1 MVTANEQLVPNAKL
15 FPIVSSATIF
25 YGSRNLIIVFII
37 KKINQN
43 MSVPKVSIIIVNYNG
58 KELLQKCLDSLLNV
72 RYDNFEII
80 LVDNNSTDGTVEFIT
95 KNHPSIILIKLDS
108 NKGFA
113 EPNNVAAKISK
124 GKYLLFLNNDTV
136 VTPNFISEMV
146 KVMETDKKIA
156 ICQSLLLKPDGSV
169 DSSGDFIDHLGVVYN
184 SKTEIDEIREVS
196 SARGASMLVRSDIFE
211 KLDGFDQKFFV
222 TFEDVDLCW
231 RSWILG
237 YRVLII
243 PTSIVY
249 HEGGITIKK
258 IKSEIAF
265 HGFKNQLAM
274 KITNFEPIL
283 AMRNMMLF
291 FGIYGIREL
300 KIWLDYTISGS
311 TKLSSTEYE
320 DNIAPKPSFKV
331 IAKSIFWILS
341 NYGYL
346 LKKQRTIN
354 KNRVYSTTILKKM
367 NIIHNMKQ

>member
-1 MVTANEQLVPNAKL
+1 M
-15 FPIVSSATIF
+15 SA
-25 YGSRNLIIVFII
+25 
-37 KKINQN
+37 
-43 MSVPKVSIIIVNYNG
+43 PKVSIIIVNYNG
-58 KELLQKCLDSLLNV
+58 KELLQKCLDSLLKVN
-72 RYDNFEII
+72 YDNFEII
-80 LVDNNSTDGTVEFIT
+80 LVDNNSTDGSVEFIT
-95 KNHPSIILIKLDS
+95 KNYPSLIIIKLDS

-184 SKTEIDEIREVS
+184 SKTKIDEIREVS

-367 NIIHNMKQ
+367 NIIHNVKQ

>member
-1 MVTANEQLVPNAKL
+1 M
-15 FPIVSSATIF
+15 SA
-25 YGSRNLIIVFII
+25 
-37 KKINQN
+37 
-43 MSVPKVSIIIVNYNG
+43 PKVSIIIVNYNG
-58 KELLQKCLDSLLNV
+58 KELLKKCLDSLLKVN
-72 RYDNFEII
+72 YDNFEII

-95 KNHPSIILIKLDS
+95 KNYPSLIIIKLDS

-211 KLDGFDQKFFV
+211 KLDGFDQKFFI

-283 AMRNMMLF
+283 AIRNMMLF

>member
-1 MVTANEQLVPNAKL
+1 M
-15 FPIVSSATIF
+15 SS
-25 YGSRNLIIVFII
+25 
-37 KKINQN
+37 
-43 MSVPKVSIIIVNYNG
+43 PKVSIIIVNYNG
-58 KELLQKCLDSLLNV
+58 KELLQKCLDSLLKVN
-72 RYDNFEII
+72 YDNFEII

-95 KNHPSIILIKLDS
+95 KNYPSLIIIKLDS

-156 ICQSLLLKPDGSV
+156 VCQSLLLKPDGSV

-184 SKTEIDEIREVS
+184 SKTKIDEIREVS
-196 SARGASMLVRSDIFE
+196 SAKGASMLVRSDRFE
-211 KLDGFDQKFFV
+211 KLDGFDQKFFI

-331 IAKSIFWILS
+331 IAKSIFWVLS

-367 NIIHNMKQ
+367 NIIHNVKQ

>member
-1 MVTANEQLVPNAKL
+1 M
-15 FPIVSSATIF
+15 SA
-25 YGSRNLIIVFII
+25 
-37 KKINQN
+37 
-43 MSVPKVSIIIVNYNG
+43 PKVSIIIVNYNG
-58 KELLQKCLDSLLNV
+58 KELLQKCLDSLLKVN
-72 RYDNFEII
+72 YDNFEII

-95 KNHPSIILIKLDS
+95 KNYPSLIIIKLDS

-184 SKTEIDEIREVS
+184 SKTKIDEIREVS
-196 SARGASMLVRSDIFE
+196 SAKGASMLVRSDIFE
-211 KLDGFDQKFFV
+211 KLDGFDQKFFI

-367 NIIHNMKQ
+367 NIIHNVKQ

>member
-1 MVTANEQLVPNAKL
+1 M
-15 FPIVSSATIF
+15 SS
-25 YGSRNLIIVFII
+25 
-37 KKINQN
+37 
-43 MSVPKVSIIIVNYNG
+43 PKVSIIIVNYNG
-58 KELLQKCLDSLLNV
+58 KELLQKCLDSLLKVN
-72 RYDNFEII
+72 YDNFEII

-95 KNHPSIILIKLDS
+95 KNYPSLIIIKLDS

-184 SKTEIDEIREVS
+184 SKTKIDEIREVS

-211 KLDGFDQKFFV
+211 KLDGFDQKFFI

-283 AMRNMMLF
+283 AIRNMMLF

>member
-1 MVTANEQLVPNAKL
+1 M
-15 FPIVSSATIF
+15 SS
-25 YGSRNLIIVFII
+25 
-37 KKINQN
+37 
-43 MSVPKVSIIIVNYNG
+43 PKVSIIIVNYNG
-58 KELLQKCLDSLLNV
+58 KELLQKCLDSLLKVN
-72 RYDNFEII
+72 YNNFEII

-95 KNHPSIILIKLDS
+95 KNHPSIMLIKLDS

-184 SKTEIDEIREVS
+184 SKTKIDEIREVS

-211 KLDGFDQKFFV
+211 KLDGFDQKFFI

-367 NIIHNMKQ
+367 NIIHNVKQ

>member
-1 MVTANEQLVPNAKL
+1 M
-15 FPIVSSATIF
+15 SS
-25 YGSRNLIIVFII
+25 
-37 KKINQN
+37 
-43 MSVPKVSIIIVNYNG
+43 PKVSIIIVNYNG
-58 KELLQKCLDSLLNV
+58 KELLQKCLDSLLKVN
-72 RYDNFEII
+72 YDNFEII
-80 LVDNNSTDGTVEFIT
+80 LVDNNSTDGTVEFVT
-95 KNHPSIILIKLDS
+95 KNYPSLIIIKLDS

-113 EPNNVAAKISK
+113 EPNNIAAKISN

-156 ICQSLLLKPDGSV
+156 VCQSLLLKPDGSV

-184 SKTEIDEIREVS
+184 SKTKIDEIREVS

-211 KLDGFDQKFFV
+211 KLDGFDQKFFI

-367 NIIHNMKQ
+367 NILHNVKQ

>member
-1 MVTANEQLVPNAKL
+1 M
-15 FPIVSSATIF
+15 SA
-25 YGSRNLIIVFII
+25 
-37 KKINQN
+37 
-43 MSVPKVSIIIVNYNG
+43 PKVSIIIVNYNG
-58 KELLQKCLDSLLNV
+58 KELLQKCLDSLLKVN
-72 RYDNFEII
+72 YDNFEII

-95 KNHPSIILIKLDS
+95 KNHPSLIIIKLDS

-113 EPNNVAAKISK
+113 EPNNIAAKISN

-156 ICQSLLLKPDGSV
+156 VCQSLLLKPDGSV

-184 SKTEIDEIREVS
+184 SKTKIDEIREVS

-211 KLDGFDQKFFV
+211 KLDGFDQKFFI

-367 NIIHNMKQ
+367 NIIHNVKQ

>member
-1 MVTANEQLVPNAKL
+1 M
-15 FPIVSSATIF
+15 SA
-25 YGSRNLIIVFII
+25 
-37 KKINQN
+37 
-43 MSVPKVSIIIVNYNG
+43 PKVSIIIVNYNG
-58 KELLQKCLDSLLNV
+58 KELLQKCLDSLLKVN
-72 RYDNFEII
+72 YDNFEII
-80 LVDNNSTDGTVEFIT
+80 LVDNNSTDGSVEFIT
-95 KNHPSIILIKLDS
+95 KNYPSLIIIKLDS

>member
-1 MVTANEQLVPNAKL
+1 M
-15 FPIVSSATIF
+15 SS
-25 YGSRNLIIVFII
+25 
-37 KKINQN
+37 
-43 MSVPKVSIIIVNYNG
+43 PKVSIIIVNYNG
-58 KELLQKCLDSLLNV
+58 KELLQKCLDSLLKVN
-72 RYDNFEII
+72 YDNFEII

-95 KNHPSIILIKLDS
+95 KNYPSLIIIKLDS

-156 ICQSLLLKPDGSV
+156 VCQSLLLKPDGSV

-211 KLDGFDQKFFV
+211 KLDGFDQKFFI

-367 NIIHNMKQ
+367 NIIHNVKQ

>member
-1 MVTANEQLVPNAKL
+1 M
-15 FPIVSSATIF
+15 SA
-25 YGSRNLIIVFII
+25 
-37 KKINQN
+37 
-43 MSVPKVSIIIVNYNG
+43 PKVSIIIVNYNG
-58 KELLQKCLDSLLNV
+58 KELLQKCLDSLLKVN
-72 RYDNFEII
+72 YDNFEII

-95 KNHPSIILIKLDS
+95 KNYPSLIIIKLDS

-156 ICQSLLLKPDGSV
+156 VCQSLLLKPDGSV

-367 NIIHNMKQ
+367 NIIHNVKQ

>member
-1 MVTANEQLVPNAKL
+1 MLL
-15 FPIVSSATIF
+15 
-25 YGSRNLIIVFII
+25 
-37 KKINQN
+37 
-43 MSVPKVSIIIVNYNG
+43 PKVSVIIVNYNG
-58 KELLQKCLDSLLNV
+58 KIFLERCLESLRKVN
-72 RYDNFEII
+72 YENFEII
-80 LVDNNSTDGTVEFIT
+80 VVDNNSTDGSVELVT
-95 KNHPSIILIKLDS
+95 KNYPSIILLKLNS

-136 VTPNFISEMV
+136 VTPNFIFEMV

>member
-1 MVTANEQLVPNAKL
+1 M
-15 FPIVSSATIF
+15 SS
-25 YGSRNLIIVFII
+25 
-37 KKINQN
+37 
-43 MSVPKVSIIIVNYNG
+43 PKVSIIIVNYNG
-58 KELLQKCLDSLLNV
+58 KELLQKCLDSLLKVN
-72 RYDNFEII
+72 YDNFEII
-80 LVDNNSTDGTVEFIT
+80 LVDNNSTDGSVEFIT
-95 KNHPSIILIKLDS
+95 KNYPSLIIIKLDS

-184 SKTEIDEIREVS
+184 SKTKIDEIREVS

-211 KLDGFDQKFFV
+211 KLDGFDQKFFI

>member
-1 MVTANEQLVPNAKL
+1 M
-15 FPIVSSATIF
+15 SS
-25 YGSRNLIIVFII
+25 
-37 KKINQN
+37 
-43 MSVPKVSIIIVNYNG
+43 PKVSIIIVNYNG
-58 KELLQKCLDSLLNV
+58 KELLQKCLDSLLKVN
-72 RYDNFEII
+72 YDNFEII

-95 KNHPSIILIKLDS
+95 KNYPSLIIIKLDS

-156 ICQSLLLKPDGSV
+156 VCQSLLLKPDGSV

-184 SKTEIDEIREVS
+184 SKTKIDEIREVS

-211 KLDGFDQKFFV
+211 KLDGFDQKFFI

-367 NIIHNMKQ
+367 NIIHNVKQ

>member
-1 MVTANEQLVPNAKL
+1 M
-15 FPIVSSATIF
+15 SA
-25 YGSRNLIIVFII
+25 
-37 KKINQN
+37 
-43 MSVPKVSIIIVNYNG
+43 PKVSIIIVNYNG
-58 KELLQKCLDSLLNV
+58 KELLQKCLDSLLKVN
-72 RYDNFEII
+72 YDNFEII

-95 KNHPSIILIKLDS
+95 KNYPSLIIIKLDS

-156 ICQSLLLKPDGSV
+156 VCQSLLLKPDGSV
-169 DSSGDFIDHLGVVYN
+169 DSSGDFIDHSGVVYN
-184 SKTEIDEIREVS
+184 SKTKIDEIREVS

-211 KLDGFDQKFFV
+211 KLDGFDQKFFI

-331 IAKSIFWILS
+331 ITKSIFWILS

-367 NIIHNMKQ
+367 NIIHNVKQ

>member
-1 MVTANEQLVPNAKL
+1 M
-15 FPIVSSATIF
+15 SA
-25 YGSRNLIIVFII
+25 
-37 KKINQN
+37 
-43 MSVPKVSIIIVNYNG
+43 PKVSIIIVNYNG
-58 KELLQKCLDSLLNV
+58 KELLQKCLDSLLKVN
-72 RYDNFEII
+72 YDNFEII

-95 KNHPSIILIKLDS
+95 KNYPSLIIIKLDS

-156 ICQSLLLKPDGSV
+156 ICQSLLLKPDGSI

-184 SKTEIDEIREVS
+184 SKTKIDEIREVS

-211 KLDGFDQKFFV
+211 KLDGFDQKFFI

-367 NIIHNMKQ
+367 NIIHNVKQ

>member
-1 MVTANEQLVPNAKL
+1 M
-15 FPIVSSATIF
+15 SS
-25 YGSRNLIIVFII
+25 
-37 KKINQN
+37 
-43 MSVPKVSIIIVNYNG
+43 PKVSIIIVNYNG
-58 KELLQKCLDSLLNV
+58 KELLQKCLDSLLKVN
-72 RYDNFEII
+72 YDNFEII
-80 LVDNNSTDGTVEFIT
+80 LVDNNSTDGSVEFIT
-95 KNHPSIILIKLDS
+95 KNYPSLIIIKLDS

-184 SKTEIDEIREVS
+184 SKTKIDEIREVS

-211 KLDGFDQKFFV
+211 KLDGFDQKFFI

-283 AMRNMMLF
+283 AIRNMMLF

-367 NIIHNMKQ
+367 NIIHNVKQ

>member
-1 MVTANEQLVPNAKL
+1 M
-15 FPIVSSATIF
+15 SA
-25 YGSRNLIIVFII
+25 
-37 KKINQN
+37 
-43 MSVPKVSIIIVNYNG
+43 PKVSIIIVNYNG
-58 KELLQKCLDSLLNV
+58 KELLQKCLDSLLKVN
-72 RYDNFEII
+72 YDNFEII

-95 KNHPSIILIKLDS
+95 KNYPSLIIIKLDS

-184 SKTEIDEIREVS
+184 SKTKIDEIREVS

-249 HEGGITIKK
+249 HAGGITIKK

-367 NIIHNMKQ
+367 NIIHNVKQ

>member
-1 MVTANEQLVPNAKL
+1 M
-15 FPIVSSATIF
+15 SA
-25 YGSRNLIIVFII
+25 
-37 KKINQN
+37 
-43 MSVPKVSIIIVNYNG
+43 PKVSIIIVNYNG
-58 KELLQKCLDSLLNV
+58 KELLQKCLDSLLKVN
-72 RYDNFEII
+72 YDNFEII

-95 KNHPSIILIKLDS
+95 KNYPSLIIIKLDS

-211 KLDGFDQKFFV
+211 KLDGFDQKFFI

-367 NIIHNMKQ
+367 NIIHNVKQ

>member
-1 MVTANEQLVPNAKL
+1 M
-15 FPIVSSATIF
+15 SS
-25 YGSRNLIIVFII
+25 
-37 KKINQN
+37 
-43 MSVPKVSIIIVNYNG
+43 PKVSIIIVNYNG
-58 KELLQKCLDSLLNV
+58 KELLQKCLDSLLKVN
-72 RYDNFEII
+72 YDNFEII

-95 KNHPSIILIKLDS
+95 KNYPSLIIIKLDS

-156 ICQSLLLKPDGSV
+156 VCQSLLLKPDGSV

-184 SKTEIDEIREVS
+184 SKTKIDEIREVS
-196 SARGASMLVRSDIFE
+196 SAKGASMLVRSDIFE
-211 KLDGFDQKFFV
+211 KLDGFDQKFFI

-367 NIIHNMKQ
+367 NIIHNVKQ

>member
-1 MVTANEQLVPNAKL
+1 M
-15 FPIVSSATIF
+15 SS
-25 YGSRNLIIVFII
+25 
-37 KKINQN
+37 
-43 MSVPKVSIIIVNYNG
+43 PKVSIIIVNYNG
-58 KELLQKCLDSLLNV
+58 KELLQKCLDSLLKVN
-72 RYDNFEII
+72 YDNFEII
-80 LVDNNSTDGTVEFIT
+80 LVDNNSTDGSVEFIT
-95 KNHPSIILIKLDS
+95 KNYPSLIIIKLDS

-156 ICQSLLLKPDGSV
+156 VCQSLLLKPDGSV

-184 SKTEIDEIREVS
+184 SKTKIDEIREVS

-211 KLDGFDQKFFV
+211 KLDGFDQKFFI

-367 NIIHNMKQ
+367 NIIHNVKQ

>member
-1 MVTANEQLVPNAKL
+1 M
-15 FPIVSSATIF
+15 SS
-25 YGSRNLIIVFII
+25 
-37 KKINQN
+37 
-43 MSVPKVSIIIVNYNG
+43 PKVSIIIVNYNG
-58 KELLQKCLDSLLNV
+58 KELLQKCLDSLLKVN
-72 RYDNFEII
+72 YDNFEII
-80 LVDNNSTDGTVEFIT
+80 LVDNNSTDGSVEFIT
-95 KNHPSIILIKLDS
+95 KNYPSLIIIKLDS

-283 AMRNMMLF
+283 AIRNMMLF

-367 NIIHNMKQ
+367 NIIHNVKQ

>member
-1 MVTANEQLVPNAKL
+1 M
-15 FPIVSSATIF
+15 SS
-25 YGSRNLIIVFII
+25 
-37 KKINQN
+37 
-43 MSVPKVSIIIVNYNG
+43 PKVSIIIVNYNG
-58 KELLQKCLDSLLNV
+58 KELLQKCLDSLLKVN
-72 RYDNFEII
+72 YNNFEII
-80 LVDNNSTDGTVEFIT
+80 LVDNNSTDGSVEFIT
-95 KNHPSIILIKLDS
+95 KNYPSLIIIKLDS

-156 ICQSLLLKPDGSV
+156 VCQSLLLKPDGSV

-367 NIIHNMKQ
+367 NIIHNVKQ

>member
-1 MVTANEQLVPNAKL
+1 M
-15 FPIVSSATIF
+15 SS
-25 YGSRNLIIVFII
+25 
-37 KKINQN
+37 
-43 MSVPKVSIIIVNYNG
+43 PKVSIIIVNYNG
-58 KELLQKCLDSLLNV
+58 KELLQKCLDSLLKVN
-72 RYDNFEII
+72 YDNFEII
-80 LVDNNSTDGTVEFIT
+80 LVDNNSTDGTVEFVT
-95 KNHPSIILIKLDS
+95 KNYPSLIIIKLDS

-156 ICQSLLLKPDGSV
+156 VCQSLLLKPDGSV

-184 SKTEIDEIREVS
+184 SKTKIDEIREVS

-211 KLDGFDQKFFV
+211 KLDGFDQKFFI

-367 NIIHNMKQ
+367 NVIHNVKQ

>member
-1 MVTANEQLVPNAKL
+1 M
-15 FPIVSSATIF
+15 SS
-25 YGSRNLIIVFII
+25 
-37 KKINQN
+37 
-43 MSVPKVSIIIVNYNG
+43 PKVSIIIVNYNG
-58 KELLQKCLDSLLNV
+58 KELLQKCLDSLLKVN
-72 RYDNFEII
+72 YDNFEII
-80 LVDNNSTDGTVEFIT
+80 LVDNNSTDGSVEFIT
-95 KNHPSIILIKLDS
+95 KNYPSLIIIKLDS

-184 SKTEIDEIREVS
+184 SKTKIDEIREVS

-211 KLDGFDQKFFV
+211 KLDGFDQKFFI

-367 NIIHNMKQ
+367 NIIHNVKQ

>member
-1 MVTANEQLVPNAKL
+1 M
-15 FPIVSSATIF
+15 SS
-25 YGSRNLIIVFII
+25 
-37 KKINQN
+37 
-43 MSVPKVSIIIVNYNG
+43 PKVSIIIVNYNG
-58 KELLQKCLDSLLNV
+58 KELLQKCLDSLLKVN
-72 RYDNFEII
+72 YNNFEII
-80 LVDNNSTDGTVEFIT
+80 LVDNNSTDGSIEFIT
-95 KNHPSIILIKLDS
+95 KNYPSLIIIKLDS

-156 ICQSLLLKPDGSV
+156 VCQSLLLKPDGSV

-184 SKTEIDEIREVS
+184 SKTKIDEIREVS

-211 KLDGFDQKFFV
+211 KLDGFDQKFFI

-320 DNIAPKPSFKV
+320 DNIAPKPSFKI

-367 NIIHNMKQ
+367 NIIHNVKQ

>member
-1 MVTANEQLVPNAKL
+1 M
-15 FPIVSSATIF
+15 SS
-25 YGSRNLIIVFII
+25 
-37 KKINQN
+37 
-43 MSVPKVSIIIVNYNG
+43 PKVSIIIVNYNG
-58 KELLQKCLDSLLNV
+58 KELLQKCLDSLLKVN
-72 RYDNFEII
+72 YDNFEII
-80 LVDNNSTDGTVEFIT
+80 LVDNNSTDGSVEFIT
-95 KNHPSIILIKLDS
+95 KNYPSLIIIKLDS

-136 VTPNFISEMV
+136 VTPNFIFEMV

-184 SKTEIDEIREVS
+184 SKTKIDEIREVS

>member
-1 MVTANEQLVPNAKL
+1 M
-15 FPIVSSATIF
+15 SA
-25 YGSRNLIIVFII
+25 
-37 KKINQN
+37 
-43 MSVPKVSIIIVNYNG
+43 PKVSIIIVNYNG
-58 KELLQKCLDSLLNV
+58 KELLQKCLDSLLKVN
-72 RYDNFEII
+72 YDNFEII

-95 KNHPSIILIKLDS
+95 KNYPSLIIIKLDS

-156 ICQSLLLKPDGSV
+156 VCQSLLLKPDGSV

-211 KLDGFDQKFFV
+211 KLDGFDQKFFI

-367 NIIHNMKQ
+367 NIIHNVKQ

>member
-1 MVTANEQLVPNAKL
+1 M
-15 FPIVSSATIF
+15 SA
-25 YGSRNLIIVFII
+25 
-37 KKINQN
+37 
-43 MSVPKVSIIIVNYNG
+43 PKVSIIIVNYNG
-58 KELLQKCLDSLLNV
+58 KELLQKCLDSLLKVN
-72 RYDNFEII
+72 YDNFEII

-95 KNHPSIILIKLDS
+95 KNYPSLIIIKLDS

-184 SKTEIDEIREVS
+184 SKTKIDEIREVS

-367 NIIHNMKQ
+367 NILHNVKQ

>member
-1 MVTANEQLVPNAKL
+1 M
-15 FPIVSSATIF
+15 SS
-25 YGSRNLIIVFII
+25 
-37 KKINQN
+37 
-43 MSVPKVSIIIVNYNG
+43 PKVSIIIVNYNG
-58 KELLQKCLDSLLNV
+58 KELLQKCLDSLLKVN
-72 RYDNFEII
+72 YNNFEII
-80 LVDNNSTDGTVEFIT
+80 LVDNNSTDGSVEFIT
-95 KNHPSIILIKLDS
+95 KNYPSLIIIKLDS

-136 VTPNFISEMV
+136 VTPNFIFEMV

>member
-1 MVTANEQLVPNAKL
+1 M
-15 FPIVSSATIF
+15 SA
-25 YGSRNLIIVFII
+25 
-37 KKINQN
+37 
-43 MSVPKVSIIIVNYNG
+43 PKVSIIIVNYNG

-95 KNHPSIILIKLDS
+95 KNYPSLVIIKLDS

-113 EPNNVAAKISK
+113 EPNNIAAKIAK
-124 GKYLLFLNNDTV
+124 GEYLLFLNNDTV
-136 VTPNFISEMV
+136 VTHNFISEMV

-156 ICQSLLLKPDGSV
+156 VCQSLLLKPDGSV

-184 SKTEIDEIREVS
+184 SKTKIDEIREVS

-211 KLDGFDQKFFV
+211 KLDGFDQKFFI

-331 IAKSIFWILS
+331 IAKSIFWVLS

-346 LKKQRTIN
+346 IKKQRTIN

-367 NIIHNMKQ
+367 NIIHNVKQ